1 MIARRGLSIVNLVE
15 NRNEQITE
23 CHSIVFAPSSYVK
36 ECNDDGNIASK
47 FHDLEGFSILFK
59 DNIGLKGR
67 SQVLNSLLI
76 ANNSLE
82 GLPEEIFLKI
92 MQLLQI
98 DDILNVAV
106 TCTKFFSGVRQCS
119 LWIFLLKRDFSLTID
134 YEGVEQLIL
143 KYREEKI
150 K

>member
-1 MIARRGLSIVNLVE
+1 
-15 NRNEQITE
+15 
-23 CHSIVFAPSSYVK
+23 
-36 ECNDDGNIASK
+36 
-47 FHDLEGFSILFK
+47 
-59 DNIGLKGR
+59 
-67 SQVLNSLLI
+67 
-76 ANNSLE
+76 
-82 GLPEEIFLKI
+82 

-150 K
+150 KRKSISRHRVVGFDEMFEDADIPTCNRTRFDLDPEIYDLPTLKEY